1 MKMMIRR
8 YSELRSILTFE
19 ERYHYLR
26 ITGSVGKS
34 TFGYDRA
41 FNQEF
46 YRSAEW
52 RLARRQVI
60 VRDNGCDLG
69 VEGYE
74 IGGPITV
81 HHMNPLTL
89 EDLEKNIQMIL
100 DPEFLICTSGP
111 THLAIHY
118 GEESNLVRL
127 PKERQPGDTSPW
139 L

>member
-1 MKMMIRR
+1 MKIRTF
-8 YSELRSILTFE
+8 SELKNLGSFE

-26 ITGSVGKS
+26 IVGSVGKS
-34 TFGYDRA
+34 TFGFDRA

-52 RLARRQVI
+52 RHIRQQVI
-60 VRDNGCDLG
+60 VRDNGLDLG
-69 VEGYE
+69 VEGFE

-89 EDLEKNIQMIL
+89 DDLERNIQRIL
-100 DPEFLICTSGP
+100 DPEFLICVSGP

-118 GEESNLVRL
+118 GEESDLVRL
-127 PKERQPGDTSPW
+127 PKARQSGDTSPW